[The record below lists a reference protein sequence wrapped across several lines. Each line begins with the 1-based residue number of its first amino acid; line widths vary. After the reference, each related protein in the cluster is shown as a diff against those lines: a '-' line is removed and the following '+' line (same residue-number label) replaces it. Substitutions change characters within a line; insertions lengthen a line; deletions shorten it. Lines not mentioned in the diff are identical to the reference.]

1 MIRCNYEVHSS
12 RNDTYS
18 MDRPHFHEDVEI
30 TLCTSGEGIFFLE
43 PEIYPLH
50 RGQLFLI
57 VPATLHRSVA
67 SECYRSRV
75 LRVPASLLEE
85 ISTPQS
91 DFAGCTQKYS
101 KVQVT
106 LDEAQTR
113 ELEEMYNSLEA
124 PPSGKHFGGDMQR
137 FILLMAFL
145 VKSFSYFAAA
155 EAAPTK
161 INMELANMKPVLQ
174 YIQAHLAEA
183 LSLDTLAA
191 QFFISKFYLCRNFKL
206 ATGFS
211 VRDYIIHC
219 RILRARALLRNGY
232 RVQETG
238 ELVGF
243 HNNEH
248 FIRTFKKLTGISP
261 KRYAKVYLLSD
272 KDEQTLD
279 PTA

>member
-18 MDRPHFHEDVEI
+18 MERPHFHEDVEI

-43 PEIYPLH
+43 PEIYPMH

-67 SECYRSRV
+67 NDSYRSRV
-75 LRVPASLLEE
+75 LRVPTCLLEE
-85 ISTPQS
+85 ISTSQS
-91 DFAGCTQKYS
+91 NFANCTQQYS
-101 KVQVT
+101 RVQVT

-113 ELEEMYNSLEA
+113 ELEEMYEQLES
-124 PPSGKHFGGDMQR
+124 PGSKQFGNDMQR

-145 VKSFSYFAAA
+145 VKSFSYFVTG
-155 EAAPTK
+155 EATPAN
-161 INMELANMKPVLQ
+161 INMDLANMKPVIK
-174 YIQAHLAEA
+174 YIQAHLAEE
-183 LSLDTLAA
+183 LSLDSIAA

-248 FIRTFKKLTGISP
+248 FIRTFKKLTGVSP
-261 KRYAKVYLLSD
+261 KRYAKEYLISD
-272 KDEQTLD
+272 KDEQSLD

>member
-1 MIRCNYEVHSS
+1 MIRCKYEIHSS

-18 MDRPHFHEDVEI
+18 MERPHFHEDVEI

-67 SECYRSRV
+67 NDSYRSRV
-75 LRVPASLLEE
+75 LRVPISLLEE
-85 ISTPQS
+85 ISTSQS
-91 DFAGCTQKYS
+91 NFASCIQQYS
-101 KVQVT
+101 RVQVS
-106 LDEAQTR
+106 LNEAQTR
-113 ELEEMYNSLEA
+113 AFEEMYDKLEA
-124 PPSGKHFGGDMQR
+124 PSHKQFGGDMQR
-137 FILLMAFL
+137 FILMMNFL
-145 VKSFSYFAAA
+145 VKSFSYFSTG
-155 EAAPTK
+155 EATATN
-161 INMELANMKPVLQ
+161 INMELANMKPVIK
-174 YIQAHLAEA
+174 YIQEHLAE
-183 LSLDTLAA
+183 SLYLDAIAA
-191 QFFISKFYLCRNFKL
+191 HFFISKFYLCRNFRL

-219 RILRARALLRNGY
+219 RILRARALLRNGL

-248 FIRTFKKLTGISP
+248 FIRTFKKLTGVSP
-261 KRYAKVYLLSD
+261 KRYAKEYLLSD
-272 KDEQTLD
+272 KDTHSLET
-279 PTA
+279 TA

>member
-18 MDRPHFHEDVEI
+18 MERPHFHEDVEI

-43 PEIYPLH
+43 PEIYPMH

-67 SECYRSRV
+67 NDSYRSRV
-75 LRVPASLLEE
+75 LRVPTCLLEE
-85 ISTPQS
+85 ISTSQS
-91 DFAGCTQKYS
+91 NFANCTQQYS
-101 KVQVT
+101 RVQVT

-113 ELEEMYNSLEA
+113 ELEEMYEQLES
-124 PPSGKHFGGDMQR
+124 PGNKQFGNDMQR

-145 VKSFSYFAAA
+145 VKSFSYFVTG
-155 EAAPTK
+155 EATPAN
-161 INMELANMKPVLQ
+161 INLELANMKPVIK
-174 YIQAHLAEA
+174 YIQAHLAEP
-183 LSLDTLAA
+183 LSLDSIAA
-191 QFFISKFYLCRNFKL
+191 HFFISKFYLCRNFKL

-211 VRDYIIHC
+211 VIDYIIHC
-219 RILRARALLRNGY
+219 RILRARALLRTGY

-261 KRYAKVYLLSD
+261 KRYAKEYLFSD
-272 KDEQTLD
+272 KDEQSLD

>member
-1 MIRCNYEVHSS
+1 MIRCKYEIHSS

-18 MDRPHFHEDVEI
+18 MERPHFHEDIEI

-43 PEIYPLH
+43 PEIYPMH

-67 SECYRSRV
+67 NDSYRSRV
-75 LRVPASLLEE
+75 LRVPTSLLEE
-85 ISTPQS
+85 ISTSQS
-91 DFAGCTQKYS
+91 NFAGCTQQYS
-101 KVQVT
+101 RVQAT
-106 LDEAQTR
+106 LGEAQTR
-113 ELEEMYNSLEA
+113 ELEEMYNKLEE
-124 PPSGKHFGGDMQR
+124 PSNKQFGGDMQR

-145 VKSFSYFAAA
+145 VKSFSYFATG
-155 EAAPTK
+155 EATPAN
-161 INMELANMKPVLQ
+161 INMELANMKPVIK
-174 YIQAHLAEA
+174 YIQAHLAES
-183 LSLDTLAA
+183 LSLDSIAA
-191 QFFISKFYLCRNFKL
+191 HFFISKFYLCRNFKL

-219 RILRARALLRNGY
+219 RILRARALLRTGY

-261 KRYAKVYLLSD
+261 KRYAKEYIFSD
-272 KDEQTLD
+272 KDEQLLD

>member
-18 MDRPHFHEDVEI
+18 MERPHFHEDVEI

-43 PEIYPLH
+43 PEIYPMH

-67 SECYRSRV
+67 NDSYRSRV
-75 LRVPASLLEE
+75 LRVPTCLLEE
-85 ISTPQS
+85 ISTSQS
-91 DFAGCTQKYS
+91 NFANCTQQYS
-101 KVQVT
+101 RVQVT

-113 ELEEMYNSLEA
+113 ELEEMYEQLES
-124 PPSGKHFGGDMQR
+124 PGNKQFGNDMQR

-145 VKSFSYFAAA
+145 VKSFSYFVTG
-155 EAAPTK
+155 EATPAN
-161 INMELANMKPVLQ
+161 INMELANMKPVIK
-174 YIQAHLAEA
+174 YIQAHLAEE
-183 LSLDTLAA
+183 LSLDSIAA
-191 QFFISKFYLCRNFKL
+191 KFFISKFYLCRNFKL

-248 FIRTFKKLTGISP
+248 FIRTFKKLTGVSP
-261 KRYAKVYLLSD
+261 KRYAKEYLISD
-272 KDEQTLD
+272 KDEQSLD

>member
-18 MDRPHFHEDVEI
+18 MERPHFHEDVEI

-43 PEIYPLH
+43 PEIYPMH

-67 SECYRSRV
+67 NDSYRSRV
-75 LRVPASLLEE
+75 LRVPTCLLEE
-85 ISTPQS
+85 ISTSQS
-91 DFAGCTQKYS
+91 NFANCTQQYS
-101 KVQVT
+101 RVQVT

-113 ELEEMYNSLEA
+113 ELEEMYEQLES
-124 PPSGKHFGGDMQR
+124 PGSKQFGNDMQR

-145 VKSFSYFAAA
+145 VKSFSYFVTG
-155 EAAPTK
+155 EATPAN
-161 INMELANMKPVLQ
+161 INMELANMKPVIK
-174 YIQAHLAEA
+174 YIQAHLAEE
-183 LSLDTLAA
+183 LSLDSIAA

-248 FIRTFKKLTGISP
+248 FIRTFKKLTGVSP
-261 KRYAKVYLLSD
+261 KRYAKEYLISD
-272 KDEQTLD
+272 KDEQSLD

>member
-18 MDRPHFHEDVEI
+18 MERPHFHEDVEI

-43 PEIYPLH
+43 PEIYPMH

-67 SECYRSRV
+67 NDSYRSRV
-75 LRVPASLLEE
+75 LRVPTCLLEE
-85 ISTPQS
+85 ISTSQS
-91 DFAGCTQKYS
+91 NFANCTQQYS
-101 KVQVT
+101 RVQVT

-113 ELEEMYNSLEA
+113 ELEEMYEQLES
-124 PPSGKHFGGDMQR
+124 PGNKQFGNDMQR

-145 VKSFSYFAAA
+145 VKSFSYFVTG
-155 EAAPTK
+155 EASPAN
-161 INMELANMKPVLQ
+161 INMELANMKPVIK
-174 YIQAHLAEA
+174 YIQAHLAEE
-183 LSLDTLAA
+183 LSLDSIAA

-248 FIRTFKKLTGISP
+248 FIRTFKKLTGVSP
-261 KRYAKVYLLSD
+261 KRYAKEYLISD
-272 KDEQTLD
+272 KDDQSLD